1 MTLPHA
7 IVCVRI
13 GSRSPTQSE
22 ILGEVQRLHYQYGD
36 VYDPLRRLETL
47 ECQAQ
52 VGAVSGFPNIN
63 QLVGLV
69 HSTDGRNGVTFVA
82 VNLLAGLVTVISFP
96 EESPRAIVPL
106 DGQAGSHLGNL
117 KNVVSPRAPA
127 ITKQLGPHDE
137 IRLLLAGA
145 SRHRRG
151 LFLAGSPGWNS
162 STNSRYRPDVAQSK
176 NDGSLAATLND
187 ANTVFQLFH
196 SLTADDYLA
205 GLVAGF
211 LIREKRPLQRMLQML
226 PFDPNAHGSPDV
238 LSPLIPEHGL
248 ITFDTKLFGSVVNK
262 GRVTIIGGPGIGFG
276 ETIGERLHNGT
287 ECQNRVG
294 DFAAIYYSGHGSSEG
309 NMQIE
314 KELAFSPE
322 ELCDLSQ
329 HTGVPY
335 LLILDMCY
343 ASRFGKR
350 YRDLLNER
358 KWHGMV
364 MCANDESTSGGLS
377 FESTR
382 LGTVRRP
389 YWRFNV
395 LDSDWSKGRGVYT
408 TALTLAIH
416 QLRECEN
423 IAGSKANM
431 TVREFN
437 DYVLR
442 SICEGLTSRYGVP
455 LLKPAI
461 YHADERNAA

>member
-7 IVCVRI
+7 LVCVRI
-13 GSRSPTQSE
+13 GSRSPTQTE
-22 ILGEVQRLHYQYGD
+22 ILSEVQRLHYQYGD
-36 VYDPLRRLETL
+36 LHEPLRKLETL

-52 VGAVSGFPNIN
+52 VGAVSGFPDIN
-63 QLVGLV
+63 ELVRIV
-69 HSTDGRNGVTFVA
+69 HSSDSRKGVTYVA

-96 EESPRAIVPL
+96 EESPRTIIPL

-117 KNVVSPRAPA
+117 KNVVAPRAPA
-127 ITKQLGPHDE
+127 VTKQLGPHDE

-162 STNSRYRPDVAQSK
+162 STNSEYRPHVAQSK
-176 NDGSLAATLND
+176 NDASLGATLND

-196 SLTADDYLA
+196 SLTADDHLT

-226 PFDPNAHGSPDV
+226 PFDPSAHGSTDV

-262 GRVTIIGGPGIGFG
+262 GRVTIIGGGGIGFG
-276 ETIGERLHNGT
+276 ETVGERLHNST
-287 ECQNRVG
+287 ECENRVG
-294 DFAAIYYSGHGSSEG
+294 DFAVIYYSGHGSSEG

-314 KELAFSPE
+314 KDLAISPE

-329 HTGVPY
+329 LAGVPY

-350 YRDLLNER
+350 YRDLLKER

-364 MCANDESTSGGLS
+364 MCANDEGTSGGLS
-377 FESTR
+377 FESTT

-395 LDSDWSKGRGVYT
+395 LDSDWSQGRGVYT
-408 TALTLAIH
+408 TALTLAVH

-423 IAGSKANM
+423 ITGSKANLS
-431 TVREFN
+431 VREFN
-437 DYVLR
+437 DYMLR
-442 SICEGLTSRYGVP
+442 SICEGLASKFGVP
-455 LLKPAI
+455 LLKPTVYYGSEENVA
-461 YHADERNAA
+461 